1 MVRHCFGKQRPTAW
15 YYHGY
20 GFRKS
25 GISDRL
31 LHTAGAHTGTFL
43 KKKCG
48 WNIWVGMLITI
59 GGLYLLC
66 MNGSLTF
73 QNSDLM
79 VLLCAFLFAVHILTV
94 DYFSPKVDGVR
105 MSCIQFLVCGLLSM
119 VPIYF
124 VDMKHSAAGF
134 AGWLPGLMNPSAW
147 IAILYAGIFSCGV
160 GYTLQIVGQNGLNPT
175 LASMIMSLESVFSV
189 LAGWIILGE
198 KLNGRQLLGCA
209 LILRQYC

>member
-1 MVRHCFGKQRPTAW
+1 M
-15 YYHGY
+15 
-20 GFRKS
+20 
-25 GISDRL
+25 
-31 LHTAGAHTGTFL
+31 
-43 KKKCG
+43 
-48 WNIWVGMLITI
+48 GMLITI

-119 VPIYF
+119 VPMYF
-124 VDMKHSAAGF
+124 VDMKHSAVGF
-134 AGWLPGLMNPSAW
+134 AEWLPGLMDPSAW

-175 LASMIMSLESVFSV
+175 IASMIMSLESVFSV

-209 LILRQYC
+209 LIFAAILLAQMPCGTKSPEKTGKKDAGSL